1 MSPSSGRIGR
11 KNENNNLYGVIGMSK
26 LHLIWIVPVA
36 ITLSPVGWIAVYAI
50 TGTHW
55 GAILSG
61 IGFCILASGGDVGE
75 DV

>member
-1 MSPSSGRIGR
+1 
-11 KNENNNLYGVIGMSK
+11 MSK

-36 ITLSPVGWIAVYAI
+36 ITLSPVGWISVYAI